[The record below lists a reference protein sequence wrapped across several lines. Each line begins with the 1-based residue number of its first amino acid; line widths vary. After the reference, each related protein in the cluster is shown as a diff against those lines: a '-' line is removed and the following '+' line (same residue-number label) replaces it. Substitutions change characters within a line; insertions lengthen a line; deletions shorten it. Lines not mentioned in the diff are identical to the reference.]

1 MTKRPSPKTLRRMAR
16 FAGIS
21 LVASLALS
29 IVADIGVLAGFLLYI
44 DGASTPQIATLG
56 ARLSIICSIFVV
68 PTALMIAPAFSLVR
82 LLRRYAPEAFR

>member
-1 MTKRPSPKTLRRMAR
+1 M
-16 FAGIS
+16 
-21 LVASLALS
+21 
-29 IVADIGVLAGFLLYI
+29 ADIGVLAGFLLYI